1 MKRNIIVALLLC
13 ALLLC
18 GCGGAAKSVEAQ
30 AAPREPAA
38 AADMAYAEE
47 AVEMEAPAM
56 EMKATA
62 AGGIANSESGA
73 SVRGEM
79 QAEKIIYSANAMI
92 ETIDYEGCVQ
102 GVYDMVERFGGFVQS
117 SSISGSDYYSAAR
130 GRQSMRYASFTVRI
144 PSENFDALTTS
155 LSELGN
161 VPFCDTYSENV
172 SAQYYDVQSRLTAY
186 KTQEARLLEMLE
198 IAETVEDLLAIQQQL
213 TEVQYEIDSLQST
226 LTNYDRRISYSTVD
240 IEVQEVEEY
249 TEQPVVKL
257 TYWQKMGRGFMH
269 SLEDVGEFFTDAFLW
284 FISNLP
290 ALIVWAAAIT
300 AAVFLGKRIKIKR
313 GWKLFKRREKKE
325 D

>member
-1 MKRNIIVALLLC
+1 MKRTVIALLLIC
-13 ALLLC
+13 VLLFT
-18 GCGGAAKSVEAQ
+18 GCGGAAKSAEAQ
-30 AAPREPAA
+30 AAPAEPAA
-38 AADMAYAEE
+38 ADMNSYAEE

-62 AGGIANSESGA
+62 AGGIANRESGGSA
-73 SVRGEM
+73 AGEM

-92 ETIDYEGCVQ
+92 ESVDYEATVQ

-130 GRQSMRYASFTVRI
+130 GRHSLRYASFTVRI
-144 PSENFDALTTS
+144 PSENFETLTSS

-161 VPFCDTYSENV
+161 VPYCNTYSENV

-186 KTQEARLLEMLE
+186 RTQEARLLEMLE

-249 TEQPVVKL
+249 TEQPVVQL
-257 TYWQKMGRGFMH
+257 TYWQKMGRGFTR
-269 SLEDVGEFFTDAFLW
+269 SLENVGEFFTDALLW
-284 FISNLP
+284 FVSNLP
-290 ALIVWAAAIT
+290 ALITWAIAIV
-300 AAVFLGKRIKIKR
+300 AVVFVGKRIKIKR
-313 GWKLFKRREKKE
+313 GGRLFKRRSRDE
-325 D
+325 

>member
-1 MKRNIIVALLLC
+1 MKRNVIAILLIL

-18 GCGGAAKSVEAQ
+18 GCGGAAKSVEMQ
-30 AAPREPAA
+30 SAPREPAA

-47 AVEMEAPAM
+47 AMEMEAPAM

-62 AGGIANSESGA
+62 AGGIANSESG
-73 SVRGEM
+73 SSSQGEM
-79 QAEKIIYSANAMI
+79 QAEKIIYSANARI
-92 ETIDYEGCVQ
+92 ETIDYEASVQ

-130 GRQSMRYASFTVRI
+130 GRQSLRYASFTVRI
-144 PSENFDALTTS
+144 PSENFETLTSS

-161 VPFCDTYSENV
+161 VPYCNTYSENV

-186 KTQEARLLEMLE
+186 KTQETRLLEMLE
-198 IAETVEDLLAIQQQL
+198 IAESVEDLLAIQQQL

-257 TYWQKMGRGFMH
+257 TYWQKMGRGFVR
-269 SLEDVGEFFTDAFLW
+269 SLEDVGEFFTDALLW
-284 FISNLP
+284 FVSNLP
-290 ALIVWAAAIT
+290 ALCVWAIGIT
-300 AAVFLGKRIKIKR
+300 AGVILGKRFKR
-313 GWKLFKRREKKE
+313 KGSFRLFKRKGKE
-325 D
+325 E